1 MPAVKLLMIIVN
13 MIKTVVTARAVHIG
27 IISLHG
33 MSKLVLP
40 TTVRFSMIDVEWIQ
54 TAVATCAI
62 WMPMYA
68 HLPVLL
74 QELGVILQ

>member
-1 MPAVKLLMIIVN
+1 
-13 MIKTVVTARAVHIG
+13 
-27 IISLHG
+27 

-40 TTVRFSMIDVEWIQ
+40 TTVRFSMIDVKWIQ

-62 WMPMYA
+62 SKPMYA

-74 QELGVILQ
+74 QELGVILQLLVTAVAEIARQLKLDSTEIPMNSIDVPCFDH